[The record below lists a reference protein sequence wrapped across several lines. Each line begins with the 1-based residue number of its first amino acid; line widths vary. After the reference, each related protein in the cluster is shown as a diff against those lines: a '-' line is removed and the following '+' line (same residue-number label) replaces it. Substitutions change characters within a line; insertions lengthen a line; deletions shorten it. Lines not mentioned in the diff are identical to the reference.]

1 MIYLLIN
8 NYSKIGPKQ
17 KKQTKSLARALVQA
31 RNAMD
36 LTLAQ
41 RIQKFSFN
49 ILYKGQI
56 GSETDEKRRKIKKR
70 RQSKTSPDAKKTN
83 ALKLEKKT
91 KRPSLT
97 ESEKSS
103 DTSQSVIAKKKVK
116 RRKNVLASSDEES
129 SGKDTTSH
137 G

>member
-56 GSETDEKRRKIKKR
+56 GSETGKGRDLFV
-70 RQSKTSPDAKKTN
+70 DYTN
-83 ALKLEKKT
+83 VDGT
-91 KRPSLT
+91 SLT
-97 ESEKSS
+97 LSE
-103 DTSQSVIAKKKVK
+103 
-116 RRKNVLASSDEES
+116 
-129 SGKDTTSH
+129 
-137 G
+137 